1 MNQPAAA
8 PEVIDLRVAWV
19 QLWQWV
25 WRYRL
30 LLGAGLLLGVG
41 LAGWRMATAPLRWSG
56 QALLI
61 TRAMKSDHLALAIN
75 DLGRRLPATSLHPQV
90 VGLSADRARLDD
102 VEYQVPMFLQTYG
115 ARVTVT
121 LADTAGAATV
131 GARLVAELERGP
143 YLAERRVRGADTV
156 QLVYALEHLEG
167 PQRPLV
173 AALSLALAVLGAA
186 LLIALGLEA
195 YRQGRA
201 RLDA

>member
-1 MNQPAAA
+1 MNGPAA

-19 QLWQWV
+19 QLWQWA

-30 LLGAGLLLGVG
+30 VLGAGLVLGVG
-41 LAGWRMATAPLRWSG
+41 LASYRLATAPPRWTG

-75 DLGRRLPATSLHPQV
+75 DLGRRLPATGLHPQV

-102 VEYQVPMFLQTYG
+102 VEYNVPMMLQAYA

-121 LADTAGAATV
+121 LADTTGAATV

-143 YLAERRVRGADTV
+143 YLAERRARGADTV
-156 QLVYALEHLEG
+156 QVVYALEHLEG

-173 AALSLALAVLGAA
+173 PALSLALATLAA
-186 LLIALGLEA
+186 AVLIALGLEA

-201 RLDA
+201 RLNA